1 MWTDFEK
8 RNREAQQLVR
18 MPSSPVGF
26 SSRLMTGLWIDI
38 EMEEKMHR
46 RIVRCWSLLVPL
58 RLSSLRRVVLSTTP
72 DKSSLL
78 LLSNATSDTISLL
91 RICLI
96 YLCTLRL
103 LETRQ
108 QIIDFFLKT
117 GQVRLECLRGLLA
130 LGRVENSLAPWVVF

>member
-130 LGRVENSLAPWVVF
+130 PKAKICQYL

>member
-130 LGRVENSLAPWVVF
+130 LCNLLQSLR

>member
-18 MPSSPVGF
+18 MPSSSVGF

-130 LGRVENSLAPWVVF
+130 PKAKICQYL

>member
-130 LGRVENSLAPWVVF
+130 LCNLLQSLD